1 MPKLGD
7 GNFGTKF
14 GYQIDKMN
22 DKVGFDDATHT
33 YFDLEDGSKYISVT
47 TLIHNYTQPYDAQF
61 WASYKA
67 CEFLLG
73 NDFYDLKKKLLAN
86 KVWKDSYLKDYSID
100 KKQFTL
106 KRDEILESYK
116 IKNREACDRGT
127 KIHETLENLFYD
139 KDEKHIRKY
148 AGGGNFTIKNGD
160 YKLDSDR
167 AIYPEFLIS
176 YEFDKYLRISG
187 QVDYLQI
194 VDNQVTIRDWKSN
207 REIKK
212 ESYFDKTT
220 KSRQMM
226 KFPLNNIQDVNFWH
240 YCLQLSTYAYL
251 LEKIKPSLKIKHLYI
266 NHFDHDGNETEY
278 ECPYLKD
285 EVIKMLL
292 HYRKINKSKME
303 LDKDKPIIF

>member
-1 MPKLGD
+1 MPKLGE

-14 GYQIDKMN
+14 GYQIDKKN

-73 NDFYDLKKKLLAN
+73 NDFYDLKKKLLSN
-86 KVWKDSYLKDYSID
+86 KIWKDSYLKDYSID
-100 KKQFTL
+100 KKQFTS

-160 YKLDSDR
+160 YRLDSDR

-176 YEFDKYLRISG
+176 YEFDQYLRISG

-226 KFPLNNIQDVNFWH
+226 KYPLNNIQDVNYWH

>member
-1 MPKLGD
+1 MPKLGE
-7 GNFGTKF
+7 GNLKKMFGVTV
-14 GYQIDKMN
+14 DKEN
-22 DKVGFDDATHT
+22 DEVIYNDAEHC
-33 YFDLEDGSKYISVT
+33 YLSKKDGSKYISVT
-47 TLIHNYTQPYDAQF
+47 TLIGLYEQPYDKNF

-86 KVWKDSYLKDYSID
+86 KIWKDDYLKEYNLD
-100 KKQFTL
+100 KNIFVK
-106 KRDEILESYK
+106 KRNEILESYR
-116 IKNREACDRGT
+116 INNEASCKRGSE
-127 KIHETLENLFYD
+127 IHSKLENLFYD

-148 AGGGNFTIKNGD
+148 AGGGNFTIKKGD
-160 YKLDSDR
+160 YRLDVDR

-187 QVDYLQI
+187 QVDFLQI
-194 VDNQVTIRDWKSN
+194 TDNEVVIRDWKSN
-207 REIKK
+207 KEIKK

-226 KFPLNNIQDVNFWH
+226 KFPLNNIQDTNFWH

-266 NHFDHDGNETEY
+266 NHFDHNGNETEY

-285 EVIKMLL
+285 DVIKMLL
-292 HYRKINKSKME
+292 HYRKINKSKIE